1 MKVAMWAFFVFF
13 MGIVVVVLINI
24 FGNITT
30 TNQQDYTL
38 IKNTVEASMYDAIDK
53 ASYRAGFYICTNKPK
68 DETGL
73 INYDNKNEYDIILN
87 NNLNQTT
94 LTTYSSCEYL
104 LGEVKLNSDV
114 FVESFLRRFAENVNN
129 NKSYR
134 ETIQEV
140 IEYPPKVSVR
150 IDTFNT
156 YNSTGSTTL
165 EFKEGDFN
173 IRNQIDA
180 IFEEK

>member
-13 MGIVVVVLINI
+13 MGIVVIILINI

-53 ASYRAGFYICTNKPK
+53 ASYRAGFYLCTN
-68 DETGL
+68 EVQNANGV
-73 INYDNKNEYDIILN
+73 IEFSNKNKYDIILLN
-87 NNLNQTT
+87 NIEKINSYRN
-94 LTTYSSCEYL
+94 CDYL
-104 LGEVKLNSDV
+104 LGEVKLNADV

-134 ETIQEV
+134 VTVQEV

-150 IDTFNT
+150 IDTYNT
-156 YNSTGSTTL
+156 YNSSGSTTL

-173 IRNQIDA
+173 IRNQVDA